1 MKMKL
6 VIFLCLFLIAADS
19 SAQENDITA
28 ALYDSYDQFK
38 EPSLEKRRIKHK
50 ELQPLINR
58 LKSDPKYTVKVVGKS
73 IEGRDL
79 SLISIGSGPT
89 SVFLWSQMRGDE
101 PTATQAIFDIINF
114 LNGDTFI
121 AEKKDILSNI
131 T

>member
-1 MKMKL
+1 MKL

-89 SVFLWSQMRGDE
+89 SVFLWSQMHGDE
-101 PTATQAIFDIINF
+101 PTATQA
-114 LNGDTFI
+114 
-121 AEKKDILSNI
+121 
-131 T
+131 